1 LRSKKDHPEVL
12 NSISLSIS
20 EAKSS
25 MSNVLRKVKA
35 CKKLVKAAVPHV
47 SSNASA
53 VIAAVDESNILLKK
67 SISEVFES
75 INTFR
80 SRLEE
85 QKIGL
90 YSRKQKLREVIG
102 DVPDRLKASI
112 AKLDDVLKELSQ
124 ISKSILE
131 LEGRSSN

>member
-1 LRSKKDHPEVL
+1 
-12 NSISLSIS
+12 
-20 EAKSS
+20 

-53 VIAAVDESNILLKK
+53 VIAAVDESNILLKN

-102 DVPDRLKASI
+102 DVPDRLQASI
-112 AKLDDVLKELSQ
+112 AKLNDVLKELSQ